1 MNIFLLS
8 QYPIGKCIHVRTD
21 TWKSKKAKGSTWLK
35 RGMIFNLES
44 SHFFFLALSAVY
56 NQAKSSKQCMPYKY
70 TWLTKSLLNFL
81 FLVNR
86 R

>member
-1 MNIFLLS
+1 MCVHILGS
-8 QYPIGKCIHVRTD
+8 EKRQ
-21 TWKSKKAKGSTWLK
+21 KGQHGLK
-35 RGMIFNLES
+35 GASMIFNLETS
-44 SHFFFLALSAVY
+44 PFFFFFFLALSAVY